1 MRIAEHQ
8 QQLVSRAA
16 IAELAG
22 VQRSA
27 ITNWER
33 RYTDFPSPTRAG
45 GTDYYHLSDVLTW
58 LKDRPVPLRARRE
71 GERADVTYADRARTA
86 LVAASEAEAVEDL
99 ETDGFPAARGTAG
112 DETDG
117 EHLGSADDLF
127 REQDEGRWGTG
138 ARVNFLYLLF
148 SLIYL
153 RWAQP
158 RRWALVRRSVA
169 QDQAGT
175 HILRFLPAVAQHVQ
189 QSLAAQGVTSAMAV
203 RLEDLT
209 PSSPHAVVRLLDKIE
224 SSGRESFTEL
234 LGHHALE
241 AGLGSRDAFTPPGV
255 ARLLASLLG
264 KSSSAQSLY
273 DPNGRGGELLSAVL
287 AARPEP
293 GNEVGEGI
301 PAVTIGSAHPETRDL
316 AAMNLMVHGAR
327 PEWLNFA
334 GATRPWTEGSQRR
347 RADLVLT
354 NPPFNVSA
362 VPVDAD
368 RWPYG
373 EPPVSNANLA
383 WPQLAVMSLNEGG
396 RAAVLMPNSA
406 ATSSNLKEQ
415 RIRHALVDR
424 GALECVIALP
434 AKMFSATMISVNVW
448 ILRSDAQERNSGEV
462 LFIDAS
468 GLATKVSRKLSV
480 LEADDCALI
489 AAAYHSW
496 RGTGGNDAAV
506 LPDSRLPCAAV
517 RRDAVNAAGSSLRP
531 ADYARPAKRSH
542 AGVEELTDP
551 YGALLRSREEAG
563 RADDLA
569 DSQVAGFRHFD
580 GGLGLLIDDAPDDWE
595 WRSLGELCDL
605 QAGPS
610 PSLLPKDA
618 YVPDGV
624 VPVVQPKHLRD
635 RLVADARG
643 TAVPYDREQRLRR
656 FALQDGDI
664 LCART
669 GTVGPVAQVRTH
681 QVGWLFGSNLIR
693 LHRFAPE
700 VCPAYLLAY
709 LSLSRTTEWIK
720 SRSEKTTVP
729 SISKADLGTLPV
741 HLPPWSEQKRIAGAL
756 GALDEQ
762 IARHL
767 EVARAATQVRRDLA
781 EQLVGRVAVQGPTAP
796 ASAGTFPGRTSR

>member
-1 MRIAEHQ
+1 MR
-8 QQLVSRAA
+8 
-16 IAELAG
+16 
-22 VQRSA
+22 
-27 ITNWER
+27 
-33 RYTDFPSPTRAG
+33 
-45 GTDYYHLSDVLTW
+45 
-58 LKDRPVPLRARRE
+58 
-71 GERADVTYADRARTA
+71 
-86 LVAASEAEAVEDL
+86 VAWS
-99 ETDGFPAARGTAG
+99 
-112 DETDG
+112 
-117 EHLGSADDLF
+117 
-127 REQDEGRWGTG
+127 
-138 ARVNFLYLLF
+138 
-148 SLIYL
+148 
-153 RWAQP
+153 
-158 RRWALVRRSVA
+158 
-169 QDQAGT
+169 
-175 HILRFLPAVAQHVQ
+175 
-189 QSLAAQGVTSAMAV
+189 
-203 RLEDLT
+203 
-209 PSSPHAVVRLLDKIE
+209 
-224 SSGRESFTEL
+224 
-234 LGHHALE
+234 
-241 AGLGSRDAFTPPGV
+241 
-255 ARLLASLLG
+255 
-264 KSSSAQSLY
+264 
-273 DPNGRGGELLSAVL
+273 
-287 AARPEP
+287 
-293 GNEVGEGI
+293 
-301 PAVTIGSAHPETRDL
+301 
-316 AAMNLMVHGAR
+316 
-327 PEWLNFA
+327 
-334 GATRPWTEGSQRR
+334 
-347 RADLVLT
+347 
-354 NPPFNVSA
+354 
-362 VPVDAD
+362 
-368 RWPYG
+368 
-373 EPPVSNANLA
+373 
-383 WPQLAVMSLNEGG
+383 
-396 RAAVLMPNSA
+396 
-406 ATSSNLKEQ
+406 
-415 RIRHALVDR
+415 
-424 GALECVIALP
+424 
-434 AKMFSATMISVNVW
+434 
-448 ILRSDAQERNSGEV
+448 LRSDAQERNSGEV

-496 RGTGGNDAAV
+496 RGTGGNDAV

-531 ADYARPAKRSH
+531 ADYARPAERSD
-542 AGVEELTDP
+542 AGVEEPTDS

-580 GGLGLLIDDAPDDWE
+580 GGLGVLIDDAPVDWE

-635 RLVADARG
+635 RLVADACG

-729 SISKADLGTLPV
+729 SISKADLGALPV

-762 IARHL
+762 IARHS
-767 EVARAATQVRRDLA
+767 EVARAATRVRRDLA
-781 EQLVGRVAVQGPTAP
+781 EQLVGLVAVEGPTAP

>member
-1 MRIAEHQ
+1 MKITKNQ
-8 QQLVSRAA
+8 KQQLVSRSA
-16 IAELAG
+16 IAEMAG

-45 GTDYYHLSDVLTW
+45 GTDYYYLSEVLSW
-58 LKDRPVPLRARRE
+58 LKGRSVPPRARRDDE
-71 GERADVTYADRARTA
+71 SADATYADRARKA

-99 ETDGFPAARGTAG
+99 EAEDFPAARGTAG
-112 DETDG
+112 GGTEG
-117 EHLGSADDLF
+117 GHLSSVDVLF
-127 REQDEGRWGTG
+127 REQDEGHWGSG
-138 ARVNFLYLLF
+138 ARVSFLYLLF

-158 RRWALVRRSVA
+158 RRWAAVRRAAA
-169 QDQAGT
+169 QGPAGT
-175 HILRFLPAVAQHVQ
+175 HIHKFLPAVAQQVEQ
-189 QSLAAQGVTSAMAV
+189 TLAARGVTSAMAV

-209 PSSPHAVVRLLDKIE
+209 PRSSQAIVRLLDRIE
-224 SSGRESFTEL
+224 SLGRGSFTEL

-255 ARLLASLLG
+255 ARLLAALLG

-273 DPNGRGGELLSAVL
+273 DPNARGGELLSAVL

-293 GNEVGEGI
+293 GNEIGGGI

-327 PEWLNFA
+327 PEWLNLT
-334 GATRPWTEGSQRR
+334 GATRPWTEGLRRR

-354 NPPFNVSA
+354 NPPFNVAA

-368 RWPYG
+368 WWTYG
-373 EPPVSNANLA
+373 EPPASNANLA
-383 WPQLAVMSLNEGG
+383 WPQYAVMSLNEGG

-406 ATSSNLKEQ
+406 ATSSNAKEQ

-424 GALECVIALP
+424 GVVECVIALP
-434 AKMFSATMISVNVW
+434 AKMLSATTISVNVW
-448 ILRSDAQERNSGEV
+448 ILKPEAEERSSGEV

-496 RGTGGNDAAV
+496 RGAGGSDAV

-531 ADYARPAKRSH
+531 ADYARPAERTNVD
-542 AGVEELTDP
+542 AEELTGTYD
-551 YGALLRSREEAG
+551 GLLRSREEAA
-563 RADDLA
+563 RADALA
-569 DSQVAGFRHFD
+569 DSRVAGIRQV
-580 GGLGLLIDDAPDDWE
+580 GAGLDALIDTAPDDRE
-595 WRSLGELCDL
+595 WRSLGELCEV

-610 PSLLPKDA
+610 PALLPKDA
-618 YVPDGV
+618 YVPSGA

-635 RLVADARG
+635 RRVADAHG
-643 TAVPYDREQRLRR
+643 TAVPYDKAQRLRR
-656 FALQDGDI
+656 FALREGDI

-669 GTVGPVAQVRTH
+669 GTVGPVAHVRAD
-681 QVGWLFGSNLIR
+681 QAGWLFGSNLIR

-729 SISKADLGTLPV
+729 SISKADLRTLPV
-741 HLPPWSEQKRIAGAL
+741 HLPTWSEQMRIAGAL

-767 EVARAATQVRRDLA
+767 EVARAATRVHKELA
-781 EQLVGRVAVQGPTAP
+781 EQLVGHVALQGPAGP
-796 ASAGTFPGRTSR
+796 ASAATFPEGTSR